1 MFKFK
6 NKPEV
11 EYVHDVKTSLTSLKV
26 YKELT
31 WKLNNWHKEYELR
44 YVTKLGKI
52 SKWTVANYL
61 DLPLNNQKTRSRKPK
76 KSILYFQIKLYKTM
90 IKFFNLQK
98 IKYTK
103 NYLKFDLI
111 NRIWYLYYKSEFFK
125 IRKKRLAV
133 RAVTYKNR
141 VNINFPIL
149 KYKYV
154 IRNLKKVHKKK
165 QKLMN
170 NFNLGFFF
178 YEYIDEKSI
187 VNRLNK
193 KLLKK
198 NFNKLFILKK

>member
-1 MFKFK
+1 
-6 NKPEV
+6 
-11 EYVHDVKTSLTSLKV
+11 
-26 YKELT
+26 
-31 WKLNNWHKEYELR
+31 
-44 YVTKLGKI
+44 
-52 SKWTVANYL
+52 
-61 DLPLNNQKTRSRKPK
+61 
-76 KSILYFQIKLYKTM
+76 M